1 MPVKYGRAKR
11 AAGKPTPGTFRCR
24 SGTWKSRPLESKLAP
39 YGASPEFQ
47 ALLLLESE
55 LISYKGL
62 YVRADN
68 PPCQRA
74 QQNCNIRRD
83 YHPTLHCNPDVVLPY
98 VTIMLTRRTASPHML
113 SPYRNKLFPSGNVDV
128 GYTGLNHVCG

>member
-68 PPCQRA
+68 PHVSERSKIVTYA
-74 QQNCNIRRD
+74 EIT
-83 YHPTLHCNPDVVLPY
+83 TLRF
-98 VTIMLTRRTASPHML
+98 TAIQMLSYHML
-113 SPYRNKLFPSGNVDV
+113 QSCSQGGLPAHTCYPLIGTSYFPLVM
-128 GYTGLNHVCG
+128 LM